1 MCVIHFV
8 SQEVQTHQ
16 ILQKL
21 RAVSLSVCK
30 PPTKAG
36 PITFQSTW
44 GDDFVWQNVTS
55 QDLVVLRTIEC
66 VLDFLAELY
75 RVREEHP

>member
-1 MCVIHFV
+1 MCVIHFI

-21 RAVSLSVCK
+21 RLVSLSVSK
-30 PPTKAG
+30 LPTKAG
-36 PITFQSTW
+36 PIRFQATW

-55 QDLVVLRTIEC
+55 QDLV
-66 VLDFLAELY
+66 FL
-75 RVREEHP
+75 